1 MLIFYHNK
9 VIKPNRLPAK
19 NISFSIFTRIFFIT
33 YIFIIIIIFEDILEN
48 RGQTKLFKYITL
60 GKDLDDDEIDNIM
73 KATDKIISKGK
84 NDIDETL

>member
-9 VIKPNRLPAK
+9 VIKPNRPPAK
-19 NISFSIFTRIFFIT
+19 NISFPIFTRIFFIT

-48 RGQTKLFKYITL
+48 RGQTRLFKIVTL
-60 GKDLDDDEIDNIM
+60 DKNFDDDELDNIM

>member
-33 YIFIIIIIFEDILEN
+33 YIFIIMIIFENILEN

-73 KATDKIISKGK
+73 KATDKIISEGGY
-84 NDIDETL
+84 NIDETL

>member
-33 YIFIIIIIFEDILEN
+33 YIFIIMIIFEDILEN
-48 RGQTKLFKYITL
+48 RGQTKLFKYVTI
-60 GKDLDDDEIDNIM
+60 GKNFDDDELDNII
-73 KATDKIISKGK
+73 KATDKIISKGGYE
-84 NDIDETL
+84 IDETL

>member
-48 RGQTKLFKYITL
+48 RGQTRLFKIVTL
-60 GKDLDDDEIDNIM
+60 DKNFDDDELDNIM

-84 NDIDETL
+84 NYIDETL

>member
-33 YIFIIIIIFEDILEN
+33 YIFIIMIIFENILEN

>member
-48 RGQTKLFKYITL
+48 LEQTRLFKIVTL
-60 GKDLDDDEIDNIM
+60 DKNFDDDELDNIM

>member
-48 RGQTKLFKYITL
+48 RGQILLFSIVTL
-60 GKDLDDDEIDNIM
+60 DKNFDDDELDNIM